1 MDEGREMRKMDMST
15 EIGILIAYAFGI
27 IVLYVVG
34 YLFLVPLKLVLRL
47 VLNSLAG
54 GAFILLFN
62 WIGGYLGFHMALS
75 WISAVVVGVLG
86 IPGALAWMVIA
97 GL

>member
-1 MDEGREMRKMDMST
+1 MDMST

-27 IVLYVVG
+27 ISLYVAG

-54 GAFILLFN
+54 GAFILIFN
-62 WIGGYLGFHMALS
+62 WIGADFGLHIALN
-75 WISAVVVGVLG
+75 WISAIAIGFLG
-86 IPGALAWMVIA
+86 LPGAVAWMFVA

>member
-1 MDEGREMRKMDMST
+1 MDMTT

-47 VLNSLAG
+47 VINSLVG
-54 GAFILLFN
+54 GAMILLFN
-62 WIGGYLGFHMALS
+62 WIGASFGLHIALN
-75 WISAVVVGVLG
+75 WISAVVIGFLGV
-86 IPGALAWMVIA
+86 PGALAWMFLA
-97 GL
+97 AL

>member
-1 MDEGREMRKMDMST
+1 MDMST

-27 IVLYVVG
+27 ILLYVVG

-62 WIGGYLGFHMALS
+62 WIGSDFGLHIALN
-75 WISAVVVGVLG
+75 WISAVVVGILG
-86 IPGALAWMVIA
+86 IPGALAWLI
-97 GL
+97 LSSL

>member
-1 MDEGREMRKMDMST
+1 MDMTT

-27 IVLYVVG
+27 IALYVVG

-47 VLNSLAG
+47 VINSVMG
-54 GAFILLFN
+54 GLFILLFN
-62 WIGGYLGFHMALS
+62 WIGGYFDLHIALN
-75 WISAVVVGVLG
+75 WISAVVIGFLG
-86 IPGALAWMVIA
+86 IPGALAWMFIS

>member
-1 MDEGREMRKMDMST
+1 MDMTT
-15 EIGILIAYAFGI
+15 EIGVLIAYAFGI
-27 IVLYVVG
+27 IALYVVG

-47 VLNSLAG
+47 IANSLLG

-62 WIGGYLGFHMALS
+62 WFGASFGLHIALNV
-75 WISAVVVGVLG
+75 ISAVIVGILG
-86 IPGALAWMVIA
+86 IPGALAWMFIA